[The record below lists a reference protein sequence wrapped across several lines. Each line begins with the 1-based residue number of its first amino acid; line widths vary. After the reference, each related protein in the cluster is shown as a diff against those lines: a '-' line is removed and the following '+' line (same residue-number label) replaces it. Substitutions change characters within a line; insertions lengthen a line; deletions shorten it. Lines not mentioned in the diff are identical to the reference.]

1 MLSALSGYASIYQ
14 TSISSTL
21 PPPPVTAVAVASPG
35 DRSTSLDTVT
45 ISAAGMQASQAAQG
59 ADQDGDSH

>member
-1 MLSALSGYASIYQ
+1 MLSALSGYGSIYQ
-14 TSISSTL
+14 ASIPSTPL
-21 PPPPVTAVAVASPG
+21 PPPVTAVAAASPG